1 MRSQCRDGAIWIPAE
16 LLEIVR
22 YQTVKGLLPPTLTA
36 SMIATALHKPADN
49 AKLIVEEGFE
59 VLRLPGVSNQAMVR
73 ISLVSVG
80 DYRS

>member
-1 MRSQCRDGAIWIPAE
+1 
-16 LLEIVR
+16 
-22 YQTVKGLLPPTLTA
+22 
-36 SMIATALHKPADN
+36 MIATALHKPADN